1 MNEPIDPATLPG
13 QEHLVAHAGTLP
25 AEARQRFASDL
36 ARQDWARIARIHS
49 QAGPGAPPHLPDGP
63 FEPLPATAP
72 SPAERDHLRAQG
84 LTLLAQ
90 GRAAYVLMAGGQGS
104 RLGYEGPK
112 GACPIGLE
120 GGLTLFAVIQRR
132 LRRLGEL
139 CGRTPPL
146 VVMTSPSNHGQTV
159 AWFAT
164 HGDPAVPTE
173 FFEQSVLPALDEE
186 GRALL
191 EAPGRLALAP
201 DGNGGIF
208 EALDRSGILARLQG
222 QGVEWLHIAG
232 VDNLLSLPCD
242 PVFIAFT
249 AQSGFR
255 LGSKAVARR
264 NAAERVGVFVRT
276 ASGRPAVAEYSDLDP
291 ERACAADSAG
301 RLVFG
306 AANIASHLVA
316 VSLAAEFAR
325 AELPWH
331 LARKKVAH
339 IDPFTSEDRT
349 QAGLACK
356 YERFLFDAFP
366 RSEGMALLDVERA
379 AEFAPIKNASG
390 EDSPESARQ
399 ALQAL
404 HARWAAQ
411 WGGSPFANA
420 STPFVDPGASYFG
433 EPPGERAQAPAAA

>member
-1 MNEPIDPATLPG
+1 MNEPIDPPTIAG
-13 QEHLVAHAGTLP
+13 QEHLAAHARTLP
-25 AEARQRFASDL
+25 DDARGRFASEIGG
-36 ARQDWARIARIHS
+36 RDWERIARIHAH
-49 QAGPGAPPHLPDGP
+49 AGPGAPARLPDGP
-63 FEPLPATAP
+63 FEPLAATAL
-72 SPAERDHLRAQG
+72 SDADRDGLRAEG
-84 LTLLAQ
+84 LALLSR

-120 GGLTLFAVIQRR
+120 GGLTLFSVIQRR

-159 AWFAT
+159 AWFAA

-173 FFEQSVLPALDEE
+173 FFEQSVLPALDEA

-208 EALDRSGILARLQG
+208 EALDQSGILARLQA

-249 AQSGFR
+249 ARSGFR

-264 NAAERVGVFVRT
+264 SASERVGVFVRT
-276 ASGRPAVAEYSDLDP
+276 SSQRPAVAEYSDLDP
-291 ERACAADSAG
+291 ERAGATDSAG
-301 RLVFG
+301 RLVFA

-316 VSLAAEFAR
+316 TSLAAEFAR

-339 IDPFTSEDRT
+339 IDPLTGEDRT
-349 QAGLACK
+349 QAEMACK

-366 RSEGMALLDVERA
+366 LSEGMALLDVERA

-390 EDSPESARQ
+390 EDSPESARL

-411 WGGSPFANA
+411 WGEA
-420 STPFVDPGASYFG
+420 SEVAVDAAFIDPGASYFG
-433 EPPGERAQAPAAA
+433 ERPDGKAPATSAA